1 MEKIKV
7 MNNYKL
13 IAMDMD
19 GTLTQHK
26 SPLEQDC
33 RNVLEKLAEK
43 YQLLM
48 VCAGSCER
56 VHNQL
61 KGFPI
66 SISGFY
72 GMQYSEVNNGKF
84 EILES
89 SSAPVNRDE
98 VLKYGETIRNEFGFF
113 DYIGEPVEFHA
124 SGLITFPILG
134 TATALEDKL
143 KYDPDRA
150 KRRVCYERVCE
161 IFDGYNVF
169 IGGTSSF
176 DIAPKPYNKLY
187 ALNCYLE
194 KYGLTHNDVI
204 FFGDDYGIGGN
215 DRQVYESEIK
225 FVCIDNYKDF
235 PRIAQEILL

>member
-1 MEKIKV
+1 MKK
-7 MNNYKL
+7 NYKL

-26 SPLEQDC
+26 SPLEQEC
-33 RNVLEKLAEK
+33 RDVLERLAK
-43 YQLLM
+43 RYQLLM

-56 VHNQL
+56 VYNQL
-61 KGFPI
+61 GKFPI
-66 SISGFY
+66 NISGFY
-72 GMQYSEVNNGKF
+72 GMQYSEIIDNKLELHESAVVTVNQ
-84 EILES
+84 
-89 SSAPVNRDE
+89 DE
-98 VLKYGETIRNEFGFF
+98 VLEYCKAIRNEFGFS
-113 DYIGEPVEFHA
+113 DYCGEPVEFHA

-134 TATALEDKL
+134 TKALLEDKL

-161 IFDGYNVF
+161 IFKEYNVF

-194 KYGLTHNDVI
+194 KYGLTYDDVI

-215 DRQVYESEIK
+215 DRQVYESGIE
-225 FVCIDNYKDF
+225 FVCMDNYKDF
-235 PRIAQEILL
+235 PRIAEEILL

>member
-1 MEKIKV
+1 
-7 MNNYKL
+7 MNNKYKL

-26 SPLEQDC
+26 SPLEKDC
-33 RNVLEKLAEK
+33 RNVLERLGEK

-56 VHNQL
+56 VFNQL
-61 KGFPI
+61 EGFPI

-72 GMQYSEVNNGKF
+72 GMQYSEIIDGRL

-89 SSAPVNRDE
+89 ASVTVNRDE
-98 VLKYGETIRNEFGFF
+98 ILKYGEAIRNEFGFS

-134 TATALEDKL
+134 TKALLENKL

-150 KRRVCYERVCE
+150 KRRVCYDRVCG
-161 IFDGYNVF
+161 IFNGYNVF

-187 ALNCYLE
+187 ALDRYLE
-194 KYGLTHNDVI
+194 KYGLNRSDVI

-215 DRQVYESEIK
+215 DRQVYESGIE
-225 FVCIDNYKDF
+225 FVCIDNYKEF
-235 PRIAQEILL
+235 SRIAQEILL

>member
-1 MEKIKV
+1 MEKIKA
-7 MNNYKL
+7 MNKYKL

-26 SPLEQDC
+26 SPLEQEC
-33 RNVLEKLAEK
+33 RNALEKLAEK

-56 VHNQL
+56 VFNQL
-61 KGFPI
+61 NCFPI

-72 GMQYSEVNNGKF
+72 GMQYSETKNGRL

-134 TATALEDKL
+134 TAAALEDKL

-187 ALNCYLE
+187 ALDRYLE
-194 KYGLTHNDVI
+194 KHGLKRSEVI

-215 DRQVYESEIK
+215 DRQVYESEIE
-225 FVCIDNYKDF
+225 FVGIDNYKDF
-235 PRIAQEILL
+235 PWIAQEILL